1 MLGTPRSECWDPRLT
16 GLQAPRL
23 AGDEFPIPGHIW
35 SNKVMDQRAKVSE
48 LKAKL
53 SQYLAQVRDGGT
65 VMVMNR
71 KIPVA
76 RLVPVDDRSG
86 GIEVVEAADAE
97 GLPNGPRIRLKK
109 RRDVVALLRSERAD
123 R

>member
-1 MLGTPRSECWDPRLT
+1 M
-16 GLQAPRL
+16 
-23 AGDEFPIPGHIW
+23 
-35 SNKVMDQRAKVSE
+35 NQRVTVSV

-53 SQYLAQVRDGGT
+53 SQYLAQVRNGGT
-65 VMVMNR
+65 VTVLNR

-76 RLVPVDDRSG
+76 QLVPVDDRSE

-97 GLPNGPRIRLKK
+97 GLPAGPRIRLKK
-109 RRDVVALLRSERAD
+109 RIDVVALLRSERAD